1 MMDLALKASKNE
13 IWDAGVYLPMGE
25 VDVRPLQAK
34 LETILPDLWDV
45 NIAATANELWDV
57 TVAAT
62 ANIIDQELWDVDI
75 AATANVID
83 QELWDVDIAATANVI
98 DQVASALNKRWSS
111 SSDKGSRTKLSKVI
125 SLIYSKPTKGGSYK
139 LPYYDFFSLE
149 LEPLIKT

>member
-1 MMDLALKASKNE
+1 MVDSERKTKKWHGPPPNLLLTS
-13 IWDAGVYLPMGE
+13 PM
-25 VDVRPLQAK
+25 
-34 LETILPDLWDV
+34 
-45 NIAATANELWDV
+45 
-57 TVAAT
+57 
-62 ANIIDQELWDVDI
+62 
-75 AATANVID
+75 

-149 LEPLIKT
+149 LEPLIKTVKNKYELSQNLVY